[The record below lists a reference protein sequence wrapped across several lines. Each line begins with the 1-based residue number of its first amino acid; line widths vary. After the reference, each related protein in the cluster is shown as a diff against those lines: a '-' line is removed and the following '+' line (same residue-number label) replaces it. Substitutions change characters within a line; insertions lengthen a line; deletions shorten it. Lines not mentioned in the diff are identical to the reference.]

1 MSDQFSADVQVP
13 ETTTSEPPNAP
24 ATAIAPADLQAAAD
38 AIEEPSSRPDAPTEA
53 PSSAAPT
60 VAANASLA
68 GAPVPSSAPPTVMAP
83 KEEPELQPEPADR
96 PTPAEAPSSAAPAEE
111 PPRAAPAT
119 VIAPKEAD
127 LQTEVIDPPTGAAIT
142 EPSPADAPA
151 EAASSAAPAG
161 EPPRAAPATVIAP
174 KEAGEL
180 IDPPTVA
187 ADAVTEPS
195 PADAPAEVPS
205 IAAQTVAA
213 TASPA
218 ASRSPFAV
226 PAEIIQYAPPATRA
240 ILQALFRR
248 PPIIAGQ
255 NIGEYFEIVRLLV
268 DECAPI
274 SFEACF
280 YIRTMADSL
289 WKITTH
295 QDVERCLFNAEVM
308 DGLLQLEIDKAGEKG
323 YNLGGDISLQR
334 AYRVYFFRAVCGDER
349 TKKELEEKFGFAT
362 VGLTAYTAKQTVLNI
377 RAHAFV
383 DGAIRVALGQYERA
397 AKRLHELDGATRK
410 QKKE

>member
-1 MSDQFSADVQVP
+1 MSEDIQVDADFP
-13 ETTTSEPPNAP
+13 KPTTPLEEPSSAP
-24 ATAIAPADLQAAAD
+24 ATATVTAPANLAELSDQSTVAAD
-38 AIEEPSSRPDAPTEA
+38 AIEGPSPRADAPVEA
-53 PSSAAPT
+53 PSNEAAT
-60 VAANASLA
+60 AAANASI
-68 GAPVPSSAPPTVMAP
+68 GAPVPQSAPPTVMAP
-83 KEEPELQPEPADR
+83 KVELQAEITDR
-96 PTPAEAPSSAAPAEE
+96 PTPAKAPSSAAP
-111 PPRAAPAT
+111 T
-119 VIAPKEAD
+119 
-127 LQTEVIDPPTGAAIT
+127 
-142 EPSPADAPA
+142 
-151 EAASSAAPAG
+151 AG
-161 EPPRAAPATVIAP
+161 T
-174 KEAGEL
+174 
-180 IDPPTVA
+180 
-187 ADAVTEPS
+187 
-195 PADAPAEVPS
+195 
-205 IAAQTVAA
+205 

-218 ASRSPFAV
+218 ASRSPSAI

-248 PPIIAGQ
+248 PPIVAGQ
-255 NIGEYFEIVRLLV
+255 NIAEYFEIVRLLV

-397 AKRLHELDGATRK
+397 AKRLHELDDATHK
-410 QKKE
+410 QKTE